1 MLGRCSAADSAT
13 VLLWTGADPTALGQ
27 PDPWRLGSTGFPA
40 GSQEISVSWRRLN
53 QPFRQTQQQP
63 ADLSLLV
70 VSPVSK
76 IRLLQRVVS
85 CCLGVFILQ
94 FPPLSLFFS
103 VSHKVRI
110 PSLWRNESP
119 NKGCFFHTDPI
130 PTELV
135 FFYRIYRSC
144 SWLFL
149 LRS

>member
-1 MLGRCSAADSAT
+1 MLSGCGQEWIHSA
-13 VLLWTGADPTALGQ
+13 GAA
-27 PDPWRLGSTGFPA
+27 DPWRLGSAGFPA
-40 GSQEISVSWRRLN
+40 GSQEIPLSWRWLN

-85 CCLGVFILQ
+85 CCIGVFILQ

-103 VSHKVRI
+103 VSHEVRI
-110 PSLWRNESP
+110 PSLWQNESP

-130 PTELV
+130 PTEL
-135 FFYRIYRSC
+135 FFSIGFIGAALGS
-144 SWLFL
+144 SFSGLN
-149 LRS
+149 